1 MRGPAL
7 RTLSIVAMLYVVEGF
22 PMGVYADVLP
32 VFLRRQ
38 ALSTTAIGL
47 LSSLGVAWALKVL
60 WSPLVDRYG
69 ERRRWITGALL
80 AMSACLAALAAGD
93 PLALGPALWV
103 VLAAF
108 CLASA
113 TQDIAIDAYTIGI
126 VAHGDEGPANSVRV
140 IAYRVGLI
148 ASGGALLFLPR
159 WVGWPGTFA
168 VAAGA
173 SIAMAFAVQACP
185 RAPVAPAERRQTL
198 SALRAWLGRPG
209 AVPVLLFVLL
219 YRVGDRAM
227 GPMVKP
233 FWVDRGFSDEEIG
246 LVSNTFGVLATIAGA
261 GLGGLVV
268 ARLGIAR
275 ALLALGALAL
285 VSNFGYAGAALAVGT
300 PRLPV
305 YAASLVES
313 LCSGLASVA
322 FLSYLMRIT
331 EKEHA
336 AVQYALLTAVYA
348 ASGSAAA
355 AASGWGVERLGY
367 AGWFA
372 LTAALALPAFFFLPG
387 ACAWLGEDPAS
398 EPPRASAPRPAD
410 ASNPR
415 EPRPDSPPPLGR

>member
-1 MRGPAL
+1 
-7 RTLSIVAMLYVVEGF
+7 
-22 PMGVYADVLP
+22 MGVYADVLP
-32 VFLRRQ
+32 VYLRRQ

-47 LSSLGVAWALKVL
+47 LSSLSVAWALKVL

-69 ERRRWITGALL
+69 ERRHWITGALL
-80 AMSACLAALAAGD
+80 AMSTCLAVLGAGD
-93 PLALGPALWV
+93 PLALGSALWA

-126 VAHGDEGPANSVRV
+126 VARGDEGPANSVRV

-159 WVGWPGTFA
+159 WIGWPGTFA
-168 VAAGA
+168 VAACA
-173 SIAMAFAVQACP
+173 SFAMALAVQASP
-185 RAPVAPAERRQTL
+185 RASVPPTPHRQTR

-209 AVPVLLFVLL
+209 AVPVLLFVLF

-227 GPMVKP
+227 GPMIKP

-261 GLGGLVV
+261 GLGGWVV
-268 ARLGIAR
+268 AKLGIAR
-275 ALLALGALAL
+275 ALLVLGTLALAAHL
-285 VSNFGYAGAALAVGT
+285 GYVGAALADGT

-336 AVQYALLTAVYA
+336 AVQYALLTALYA

-367 AGWFA
+367 ATWFA

-387 ACAWLGEDPAS
+387 ACAWLGAHPAS
-398 EPPRASAPRPAD
+398 GPPPASAPRPAD
-410 ASNPR
+410 ASTPR
-415 EPRPDSPPPLGR
+415 EPRPDSPPPRGR

>member
-1 MRGPAL
+1 
-7 RTLSIVAMLYVVEGF
+7 
-22 PMGVYADVLP
+22 MGVYADVLP
-32 VFLRRQ
+32 VFLRRH
-38 ALSTTAIGL
+38 AVSTTAIGL

-69 ERRRWITGALL
+69 ERRHWITGALL
-80 AMSACLAALAAGD
+80 AMGACLAALGAGD

-126 VAHGDEGPANSVRV
+126 VSRGDEGPANSVRV

-159 WVGWPGTFA
+159 WIGWPGTFA
-168 VAAGA
+168 VAACATVG
-173 SIAMAFAVQACP
+173 MALAVQACP
-185 RAPVAPAERRQTL
+185 RAPVPPAEGRQTL
-198 SALRAWLGRPG
+198 PALRAWLGRPG

-261 GLGGLVV
+261 GLGGAVV
-268 ARLGIAR
+268 ARVGIAR

-285 VSNFGYAGAALAVGT
+285 VSNFGYAGAALAGGT

-348 ASGSAAA
+348 ASGSAVAA
-355 AASGWGVERLGY
+355 GSGWAVERLGY
-367 AGWFA
+367 ATYFA

-387 ACAWLGEDPAS
+387 ACAWLSADPAT
-398 EPPRASAPRPAD
+398 EPPPASAPPRPAD
-410 ASNPR
+410 ASSPR
-415 EPRPDSPPPLGR
+415 EPRPDSLPPRGR